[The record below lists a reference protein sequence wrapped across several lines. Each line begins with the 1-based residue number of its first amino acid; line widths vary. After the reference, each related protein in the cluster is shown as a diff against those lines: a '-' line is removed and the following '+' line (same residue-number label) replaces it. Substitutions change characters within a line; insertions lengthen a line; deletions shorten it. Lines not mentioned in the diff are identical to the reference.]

1 MQDTVYRKDKLTC
14 SLDGVSHSIFAYRD
28 VPDPLKMYL
37 GKDCMERFN
46 QAYWRWAKAVV
57 CNIFT
62 ATNDRELTNLLNRDH
77 EAPKILISALK
88 SLALRIER

>member
-46 QAYWRWAKAVV
+46 QAY
-57 CNIFT
+57 
-62 ATNDRELTNLLNRDH
+62 
-77 EAPKILISALK
+77 
-88 SLALRIER
+88 